1 MKPHNVIPAFTWL
14 TQYDRGNIGKDLS
27 AGLIVAVMLVP
38 QGMAYAMLAGLPPV
52 MGLYASTFPLIAYA
66 LFGSSRQLAVG
77 PVAMISLLVFSGIS
91 TLAQPGSEQYIS
103 LVVLLSLMVG
113 VIQVAMG
120 FLRMGSFINFLSHAV
135 IGGFTSAAA
144 IVIALSQLKHLLG
157 IKLPAAHSVFH
168 VVVEAGQRIG
178 EIHPITVA
186 IGLTGIAVLLFFRW
200 KIPHFPAP
208 LFVVAGSAFVVNVL
222 RLDRMGVAIVGHV
235 PKGLPGFSLP
245 AIRPDSIGI
254 LLPTMLT
261 VLFVGFMESIA
272 VAESIATKERYKIDS
287 NLELK
292 GLGFAN
298 IVSSVVSGYP
308 VTGGFSRTAVNYQA
322 GARTGLASMFT
333 AVILLLTILFLTPL
347 FYYLPNAV
355 LAAIIM
361 VAVIGLIDVRG
372 AKHLFRVKKIDGL
385 TFLLTFIATLALGSH
400 KGILTGM
407 AFSLLVFIWRSSHP
421 HTAEI
426 GYLEQR
432 DVFRN
437 LKRFPEAN
445 TFPEVL
451 ILRIDASLYF
461 ANMAF
466 FENLVRRKIV
476 DEPDVKWI
484 VIDLSGVN
492 DIDAVAID
500 ALETM
505 MKDYQERGIH
515 FVFAGMK
522 GPVRDLVDKAG
533 WNAKYGQ
540 RINYFSIKHALREI
554 GVMR

>member
-1 MKPHNVIPAFTWL
+1 MPQNVIPAFAWL
-14 TQYDRGNIGKDLS
+14 TQYDRSNISKDLF

-52 MGLYASTFPLIAYA
+52 MGLYASAFPLVAYA

-77 PVAMISLLVFSGIS
+77 PVAMISVLVFSGIS
-91 TLAQPGSEQYIS
+91 KLAQPGSEQYIS
-103 LVVLLSLMVG
+103 LVLLLSLMVG
-113 VIQVAMG
+113 VSQVAMG

-144 IVIALSQLKHLLG
+144 IVIALSQLRHLLG

-168 VVVEAGQRIG
+168 VVVEAGHRIG

-186 IGLTGIAVLLFFRW
+186 IGLTSIALLLFFRW

-208 LFVVAGSAFVVNVL
+208 LLVVAGSALVVDVL
-222 RLDRMGVAIVGHV
+222 RLDGLGVNIVGHV
-235 PKGLPGFSLP
+235 PKGLPALSLP
-245 AIRPDSIGI
+245 AIRLDSLGM
-254 LLPTMLT
+254 LLPTALT

-272 VAESIATKERYKIDS
+272 VAESIAAKERYKIDS

-292 GLGFAN
+292 GLGLAN

-308 VTGGFSRTAVNYQA
+308 VTGGFSRTAVSYQA
-322 GARTGLASMFT
+322 GARTGLASIFT
-333 AVILLLTILFLTPL
+333 AVILILTILFLTPL
-347 FYYLPNAV
+347 FYYLPNTV

-372 AKHLFRVKKIDGL
+372 AKHLLQVKKIDGW
-385 TFLLTFIATLALGSH
+385 TFLLTFIATLALGSQR
-400 KGILTGM
+400 GILTGM

-421 HTAEI
+421 HTAEM
-426 GYLEQR
+426 GYLEKE
-432 DVFRN
+432 DIFRN
-437 LKRFPEAN
+437 LERFPEAK

-466 FENLVRRKIV
+466 FENLLRKRIV
-476 DEPDVKWI
+476 DGPDVKWI
-484 VIDLSGVN
+484 LIDLSGVN

-500 ALETM
+500 ALEEI
-505 MKDYQERGIH
+505 MKDYQEKGIN

-533 WNAKYGQ
+533 WNTKYGQ
-540 RINYFSIKHALREI
+540 RIKYLSIKQALRGI
-554 GVMR
+554 GAMS